1 MRQSRFAP
9 GGRLADRA
17 SSAPTTRTPAL
28 RRCGRHAGDDK
39 LEAAPLFLD
48 PLRNGAPVLGSLCVS
63 QLRNSS
69 GCELGSPEPAPAQI
83 LRAPCRLAWFVVGTV
98 CIGAFVGQ
106 VDASIVQLAMPSFED
121 AFDAPLDAVSWVAV
135 AYVLAFAAVL
145 PAFARLRGNRR
156 TQDALS
162 LRLCPVRPVLG
173 PGGLAPSLPLLIAF
187 RVLQGIGGSMLGANS
202 VVILVAAAGPARR
215 GKALGIMAAAQAV
228 GLSLGPALGGVL
240 LATLG
245 WRSIFWVTVP
255 FALVG
260 AALGWLIVPK
270 TTSFAKDRRFDA
282 LGATLLIPALVALLM
297 TIAEWR
303 AWGPS
308 APLIACAAAGP
319 ILLGLFIWREG
330 KAPAPLMDL
339 RLFQSAAFSA
349 GCVGVLVS
357 YAMLYGMFFAMS
369 FALIRGY
376 HDPPFAAGLRL
387 TVIPVA
393 LGLVAPFGGTFA
405 DKRPR
410 LVMAAGMAVCLAS
423 ALALPA
429 LLTGTPESLI
439 GVMAALAAY
448 GVGLGLY
455 IAPNNSATIGAAPA
469 DKSGVAGG
477 LLNLLRVFGAGV
489 GVASAST
496 ALGWGLHAATGAGAR
511 TTMRLKP
518 RCSRRSAACWRC
530 SRVSAQS
537 ARRRRWFAAN
547 RNERPESLSRRPSP
561 RRSAAAHEAAD
572 RRQLDLID

>member
-1 MRQSRFAP
+1 M
-9 GGRLADRA
+9 
-17 SSAPTTRTPAL
+17 
-28 RRCGRHAGDDK
+28 
-39 LEAAPLFLD
+39 AANRGL
-48 PLRNGAPVLGSLCVS
+48 
-63 QLRNSS
+63 
-69 GCELGSPEPAPAQI
+69 PEPAPAQFFER
-83 LRAPCRLAWFVVGTV
+83 RAAYAWFVVGTV
-98 CIGAFVGQ
+98 CVGAFVGQ

-145 PAFARLRGNRR
+145 PAFARLAEIGGRKTLYLCGF
-156 TQDALS
+156 ALFGLFS
-162 LRLCPVRPVLG
+162 ALC
-173 PGGLAPSLPLLIAF
+173 GLAPSLPLLIAF

-228 GLSLGPALGGVL
+228 GLSLGPTLGGVL

-255 FALVG
+255 FALIG

-308 APLIACAAAGP
+308 APLIVCAAAGP

-330 KAPAPLMDL
+330 KAPAPLIDL

-376 HDPPFAAGLRL
+376 HDPSLAAGLRL

-393 LGLVAPFGGTFA
+393 LGLVAPFGGAFA

-429 LLTGTPESLI
+429 LLTGTPESLT

-455 IAPNNSATIGAAPA
+455 IAPNNNATIGAAPA
-469 DKSGVAGG
+469 EKSGVAGG

-511 TTMRLKP
+511 TTHAPEAALL
-518 RCSRRSAACWRC
+518 SAVGGVLAML
-530 SRVSAQS
+530 AGFG
-537 ARRRRWFAAN
+537 AIG
-547 RNERPESLSRRPSP
+547 
-561 RRSAAAHEAAD
+561 AAAALVRGKPERAAGKPEPAPVAAPI
-572 RRQLDLID
+572 RRGA